1 MGFTVMSVLSIGEFT
16 MIFVIKYFVDKDRDS
31 ARAASAESE
40 VGRNELDNEAQPVVQ
55 EKVATRGGAL

>member
-1 MGFTVMSVLSIGEFT
+1 MSVLSVGEFT
-16 MIFVIKYFVDKDRDS
+16 MIFVIKYFVDRDS
-31 ARAASAESE
+31 RRAKAAESE